1 MHPSKPLSSVGG
13 EKPVLQAIVP
23 SGLAGQGLR
32 WIVASAILAILIGEA
47 TLSAW
52 PGRDSANSLPLQQAV
67 TRALD
72 EDAASS
78 RGRLVSARLTSGG
91 DAIVEV
97 VLRDLGD
104 VQANRAAALA
114 DTLAIA
120 RALYQAP
127 EPRPVNLTILGLA
140 WRPSEVASYM
150 PVLYASLPADRL
162 VGRDWAQIRPD
173 DLPSLVGVRWLPT
186 GVCQAWHECGAAS
199 G

>member
-1 MHPSKPLSSVGG
+1 MPQQTSSYFFRLEPL
-13 EKPVLQAIVP
+13 VP

-32 WIVASAILAILIGEA
+32 WILASAILAILISEA

-52 PGRDSANSLPLQQAV
+52 PGRDSAKSLSLQQAV
-67 TRALD
+67 THALD
-72 EDAASS
+72 EDTTSS
-78 RGRLVSARLTSGG
+78 RGRLVSAKLTGGG
-91 DAIVEV
+91 DATVEV

-127 EPRPVNLTILGLA
+127 EPRPVNLTVLGLA
-140 WRPSEVASYM
+140 WRPSGGAGYM
-150 PVLYASLPADRL
+150 PILYASLPADRL

-173 DLPSLVGVRWLPT
+173 DLPSLAGVRWLPT